1 MRAKTNKRLLK
12 GLTLLM
18 MVLGFFAVSQRS
30 ADAAVTPAQIQP
42 FDSAKD
48 MQNAGDE
55 ADLFLYNVFLTGNH
69 SANKADT
76 EGAIAVQGSSYIP
89 TDGQGFNYGAYFQ
102 KSKNGVG
109 QDIIS
114 RNKIVLLI
122 GGKIFN
128 HETNSVKVGGGQGYL
143 VTTNEDNWVASANM
157 QAAGGIRQMTNTQ
170 MSNTFQA
177 LTAKE
182 NQLNGRLASYTRA
195 TTDEKAVDGGY
206 PVGSYTAKPSVQDP
220 HVYVVNVEP
229 TSGDTIYM
237 PQVAGLDKLVDD
249 PELKEIIFT
258 TSAKKVV
265 MVDTALYQNNVVNIN
280 AEHSSDAYKI
290 ATKISNKTLFYL
302 PNATQ
307 VTNYSCSDGKS
318 APDIHDGD
326 SGMNSSTPVDDDG
339 NDLYNDDYFANYVTH
354 QSTAI
359 AGTVFAPNATI
370 VFHSGNI
377 NGYVMA
383 KNFHQRNGA
392 EAHNFYN
399 PWLESTDVQFTKI
412 WDDDSNRDGIRPEKL
427 TFTVYDDQNNKVTTI
442 TIDADKLNNQQTF
455 SLDNLPKYDT
465 NGKLIQY
472 HVVEEPLDS
481 DKYESKT
488 SDDGK
493 SITNQHTP
501 ETTTFQVTKQWL
513 DHNNYLKQR
522 PAGVQMQLYQ
532 QDTVEKDAPEVKVG
546 PPVTLNDANKWTYK
560 WEDLKKN
567 IAGGHLLLYSVK
579 EVTTVKGYEATSTTA
594 ADKLS
599 TTVTNT
605 YHPTTFR
612 VRLTKHD
619 ENSHATL
626 KGATYRLGTVTK
638 DGKVVK
644 DATAQD
650 NATDEHG
657 QLSFTNIPWVADKV
671 YYLQEITA
679 PNGYLLDEKIYPVHV
694 KADAQTAAKYVIE
707 FDGKEYPLELDNG
720 NAQAEPLIDIS
731 RTDAPAPVLPHTGGE
746 GRHPW
751 LIVGLTSVFLG
762 GIALYLRKAW
772 GVM

>member
-30 ADAAVTPAQIQP
+30 ADAAVNPDEIQP

-69 SANKADT
+69 SGNSADN
-76 EGAIAVQGSSYIP
+76 EGAMAFQGSSYVP
-89 TDGQGFNYGAYFQ
+89 KGGNFNYGAYFSNDGTGAGE
-102 KSKNGVG
+102 KLNA
-109 QDIIS
+109 

-122 GGKIFN
+122 GGQIHNYSSSKPEI
-128 HETNSVKVGGGQGYL
+128 GGLGRGYL
-143 VTTNEDNWVASANM
+143 VTTNADDWVSSANV
-157 QAAGGIRQMTNTQ
+157 APNGGVKQ
-170 MSNTFQA
+170 MSDSQMSETFQK
-177 LTAKE
+177 LVAKE
-182 NQLNGRLASYTRA
+182 NQLNRRLASYTQE
-195 TTDEKAVDGGY
+195 TVEQGAV
-206 PVGSYTAKPSVQDP
+206 PGSTNWGTYTAKPSAMDP
-220 HVYVVNVEP
+220 HVYVVNIEP
-229 TSGDTIYM
+229 QAGDIAFM
-237 PQVAGLDKLVDD
+237 PQVGRMDSLVDD
-249 PELKEIIFT
+249 PQLKEIIFT
-258 TSAKKVV
+258 TTAQKIV
-265 MVDTALYQNNVVNIN
+265 MVDDALYGGLPVGVT
-280 AEHSSDAYKI
+280 DP
-290 ATKISNKTLFYL
+290 ATFTRISNHTVFYL

-307 VTNYSCSDGKS
+307 ITNFAKDKSS
-318 APDIHDGD
+318 APDIFD
-326 SGMNSSTPVDDDG
+326 SDQVPNSSIPVDADG
-339 NDLYNDDYFANYVTH
+339 NDLYNTNYFSNYTLHPVN
-354 QSTAI
+354 AV
-359 AGTVFAPNATI
+359 AGSVFAPNATI
-370 VFHSGNI
+370 VFNSGNI

-412 WDDDSNRDGIRPEKL
+412 WDDDSNRDGVRPEKL

-472 HVVEEPLDS
+472 HVVEEPLEGKDYNS
-481 DKYESKT
+481 TPSA
-488 SDDGK
+488 DGK

-522 PAGVQMQLYQ
+522 PNGVQMQLYQ

-546 PPVTLNDANKWTYK
+546 APVTLNEANKWTYK
-560 WEDLKKN
+560 WEGLKKN

-657 QLSFTNIPWVADKV
+657 QLSFTNIPWVADKT